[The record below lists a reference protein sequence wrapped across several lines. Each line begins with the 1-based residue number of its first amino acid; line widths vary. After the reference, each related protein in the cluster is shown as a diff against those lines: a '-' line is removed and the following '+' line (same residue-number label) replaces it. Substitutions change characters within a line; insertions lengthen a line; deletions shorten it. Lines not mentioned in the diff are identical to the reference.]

1 MNQNY
6 DLTNAKE
13 SYESLS
19 YEKIFELS
27 IPKKIKPRNDII
39 YIAQRELN
47 LEHSS
52 TWVYNQKDNYSWIR
66 SRNFPK
72 NVTFDKIEFVFL
84 NNKNFDFYQEIFK
97 RSSMKFKKKSVSF
110 FLF

>member
-52 TWVYNQKDNYSWIR
+52 TWVYNQKDNYLDKIKK
-66 SRNFPK
+66 FQK
-72 NVTFDKIEFVFL
+72 TFFDKIDL
-84 NNKNFDFYQEIFK
+84 
-97 RSSMKFKKKSVSF
+97 SF
-110 FLF
+110 